1 MLVHR
6 YPVECKAFYMK
17 ADPAD
22 PRLALCVDMLAP
34 EGYGEIIG
42 GGQREDDLA
51 TLQRKIREH
60 NLPEEAFGW
69 YLDLRRYGSV
79 PHAGFGMGLERVIA
93 WICGL
98 PHVRETIPFP
108 RMLER
113 LRP

>member
-1 MLVHR
+1 
-6 YPVECKAFYMK
+6 MK
-17 ADPAD
+17 GDPAD

-42 GGQREDDLA
+42 GGQREDDYA
-51 TLQRKIREH
+51 TLERKVADH
-60 NLPEEAFGW
+60 NLPREAFEW

-79 PHAGFGMGLERVIA
+79 PHAGFGMGIERVVT

-98 PHVRETIPFP
+98 PHLRETIPFP